1 MEMVENLYKHSKVY
15 GNNMKMVGNLLKLYG
30 NYMETIWKLYG
41 KDVERMWKQY
51 GNEMEMEFSFCYLQV
66 VMHKHITRRQ
76 QTITH
81 IPLYKWREAYLPP
94 QESKKILN
102 FYCPVLLSRDC

>member
-51 GNEMEMEFSFCYLQV
+51 GNEMEMEFSFCYRILLKLV
-66 VMHKHITRRQ
+66 PLKTLLLIIKITKRITRFQ
-76 QTITH
+76 
-81 IPLYKWREAYLPP
+81 Y
-94 QESKKILN
+94 N
-102 FYCPVLLSRDC
+102 

>member
-51 GNEMEMEFSFCYLQV
+51 GNEMEMEFSFCYLRRFRLISPGCWRMTSLVVV
-66 VMHKHITRRQ
+66 VMRGEGRWWHQQTVRGRRQ
-76 QTITH
+76 CGQDAR
-81 IPLYKWREAYLPP
+81 P
-94 QESKKILN
+94 S
-102 FYCPVLLSRDC
+102 SS

>member
-51 GNEMEMEFSFCYLQV
+51 GNEMEMEFSFCFQIYHPFVSLLFN
-66 VMHKHITRRQ
+66 IRF
-76 QTITH
+76 
-81 IPLYKWREAYLPP
+81 
-94 QESKKILN
+94 SLN
-102 FYCPVLLSRDC
+102 FHINHNCITKLHLTFCQSHSHSDDHHRVPP